1 MASISRAALKAQFKS
16 GAAPTPQDY
25 FNLVDS
31 TLVKRDDAF
40 FGKWQ
45 PGVSYQPGDV
55 VIYERVL
62 YICKATKED
71 CPCADD
77 KPQQETPG
85 TENSTF
91 CSKEPPDQDKRWE
104 PLKMEDDD
112 WEVVKKDPPEK
123 DIMYAKVTHR
133 IGMGTTEPLA
143 RVHIQDDETGSDF
156 LFNAAG
162 AATATFTLQQG
173 KNGNTVYCTQ
183 QLLTD
188 SVFVTNA
195 AGFLFG
201 HTQPDSGQ
209 AGQKLQEGTAATPM
223 VYMTMQEDK
232 VAIGVSTVT
241 PQAAVDIQATN
252 TNHILLNPL
261 QKTTTETISLYRTA
275 DEESATETYLATAVI
290 KNAAVFTT
298 NTPGGFY
305 FRKGPDDF
313 TGYLQGETPT
323 AGGPASPGSLV
334 TIHTDGKVGIG
345 TENPHA
351 HLEVTDNNSGRF
363 LLSLQKANPAF
374 SIINTNLGPDKKPN
388 YLSIGTDNDQSTFV
402 TNAPSGFVFRKG
414 GPYGA
419 KDNEVNINQGKVFFT
434 VRPEGKVGIGPEF
447 SGDYE
452 LELYGNARMFSLYL
466 YTDEKNISNHN
477 KMGSVLANVK
487 LLNPLVF
494 NWDNSSTNCN
504 EDKQNVGFLAHELEK
519 LFPEVVTTHKK
530 EDDGEQTKAVAYPN
544 MVAILAKAIQEQ
556 QSMIEEL
563 KQQVEKLG
571 GKGNS
576 NTKA

>member
-55 VIYERVL
+55 VIYEKVL
-62 YICKATKED
+62 YIYKASKED
-71 CPCADD
+71 CPCSED

-85 TENSTF
+85 TENSAS
-91 CSKEPPDQDKRWE
+91 CSKEPPDKDKRWE

-133 IGMGTTEPLA
+133 IGMGTTTPVA
-143 RVHIQDDETGSDF
+143 RVHIQDDETGSEF

-162 AATATFTLQQG
+162 ATTATFTLQQR
-173 KNGNTVYCTQ
+173 NEGNAVYCTQ
-183 QLLTD
+183 QLLND
-188 SVFVTNA
+188 SLFVTNA

-201 HTQPDSGQ
+201 HTKPAGEQTGQ
-209 AGQKLQEGTAATPM
+209 VQQEGAAATPL
-223 VYMTMQEDK
+223 VYMTVQEDK
-232 VAIGVSTVT
+232 VAVGVSTVT
-241 PQAAVDIQATN
+241 PQATLDIQATN

-261 QKTTTETISLYRTA
+261 QKATTETISLYKTTE
-275 DEESATETYLATAVI
+275 EESATETYLATAVV

-313 TGYLQGETPT
+313 AGYLQQETPE

-334 TIHTDGKVGIG
+334 AIRTDGKVGIG

-363 LLSLQKANPAF
+363 MLSLQKANPAF
-374 SIINTNLGPDKKPN
+374 SIINLRPDTKPN
-388 YLSIGTDNDQSTFV
+388 YLSIGADNDQSIFV
-402 TNAPSGFVFRKG
+402 TNAPAGFVFRKG

-434 VRPEGKVGIGPEF
+434 VRPEGKVGIGPEL

-466 YTDEKNISNHN
+466 YTDEKNISNWN
-477 KMGSVLANVK
+477 KMGSVLSKVK

-504 EDKQNVGFLAHELEK
+504 DEESHVGFLAHEVEEF
-519 LFPEVVTTHKK
+519 FPELVKTNKK
-530 EDDGEQTKAVAYPN
+530 EDDGEQTKAIAYSN
-544 MVAILAKAIQEQ
+544 MVAVLTKAIQEQ
-556 QSMIEEL
+556 QLMIEEL
-563 KQQVEKLG
+563 KQKVEKLE
-571 GKGNS
+571 GKGSS
-576 NTKA
+576 NTKS